1 VGLGGDLFGEAGAEG
16 VGDDVGDEFGGAAA
30 LEVGGGFE
38 VFEEGSVFEEGAGLQ
53 ADVPADGAFAG
64 EGVRGHGLDGVRVL
78 ERLGDATI

>member
-1 VGLGGDLFGEAGAEG
+1 LFGEAGAEG